1 LSKRKLV
8 IVEWGDAW
16 SAAAW
21 AHQDDIDNTD
31 CPVTSVGWL
40 IKKDK
45 NGVYLAGTI
54 EGKDL
59 EGPNLG
65 NRKFVP
71 AGMIKKIRE
80 VRW

>member
-1 LSKRKLV
+1 MTKRQLV
-8 IVEWGDAW
+8 LVAWNDAW

-21 AHQDDIDNTD
+21 AHQDDITNLPS
-31 CPVTSVGWL
+31 PVSSVGWL

-54 EGKDL
+54 EGADL

-65 NRKFVP
+65 SRTFIP
-71 AGMIKKIRE
+71 AGMIRSLKVIR
-80 VRW
+80 